1 MDESQIDKMLQT
13 AAVRLGLTPEQL
25 KTAVK
30 SGDVEGIMSRL
41 DKNSADKVRNAMS
54 NKQMTD
60 SILAAFKSNKNN

>member
-1 MDESQIDKMLQT
+1 MDEAQIDKMLQT
-13 AAVRLGLTPEQL
+13 AAVRLGLTTEQL

-60 SILAAFKSNKNN
+60 SILAAFKSDKNN

>member
-54 NKQMTD
+54 NKQITD
-60 SILAAFKSNKNN
+60 SILAAFKSDKK

>member
-54 NKQMTD
+54 NKQITD
-60 SILAAFKSNKNN
+60 SILAAFKNDKNN

>member
-1 MDESQIDKMLQT
+1 MDETQIDKMLQT
-13 AAVRLGLTPEQL
+13 AAVRLGLTTEQL

-54 NKQMTD
+54 NKQITD
-60 SILAAFKSNKNN
+60 SILAAFKNDKNN